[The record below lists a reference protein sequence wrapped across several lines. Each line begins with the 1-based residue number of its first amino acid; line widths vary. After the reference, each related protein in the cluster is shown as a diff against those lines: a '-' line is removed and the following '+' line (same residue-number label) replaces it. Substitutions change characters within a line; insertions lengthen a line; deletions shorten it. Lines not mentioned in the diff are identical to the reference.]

1 MFDIWYRNTSDIVP
15 TAITGDMHSVNKAN
29 FGILYC
35 FGRRFEPRFTDL
47 DERLKDLYCAD
58 DLALYEK
65 CLVRPV
71 GQIDRQ
77 TIMDE
82 KTNID
87 QIIATVVLGNL
98 GLTCDRTDSI
108 AFLVFER
115 ASSDFTRPMSSAR
128 NASGRFAKSLVAAAA
143 VSVNEA
149 AQGHRP
155 VRMES
160 RRRCLYAARRS

>member
-1 MFDIWYRNTSDIVP
+1 MQKGMNLRLS
-15 TAITGDMHSVNKAN
+15 TALLLSE
-29 FGILYC
+29 ILNRVAAPI
-35 FGRRFEPRFTDL
+35 GH
-47 DERLKDLYCAD
+47 
-58 DLALYEK
+58 
-65 CLVRPV
+65 
-71 GQIDRQ
+71 I
-77 TIMDE
+77 
-82 KTNID
+82 
-87 QIIATVVLGNL
+87 VVLGNL
-98 GLTCDRTDSI
+98 VLTCDRTDST

-160 RRRCLYAARRS
+160 RRRCLYAARRSQR